1 MEKDGKEDE
10 EEVQKRMEENVS
22 GGREIEED
30 GRKEK

>member
-1 MEKDGKEDE
+1 MEEDGKEDE

-30 GRKEK
+30 RRKEK